1 MVGATMRSAEE
12 QFAGLRRLAEVIG
25 KHECNVAIKLADGDV
40 ASLTAVDTPGASEV
54 VYVVGG
60 YDVWTYEGG
69 RQRLQAGDL
78 SCEQAAEIV
87 VSEYFLAKA
96 ARIKQHSPHLDADQI
111 MAKLREGY
119 QRKANK

>member
-1 MVGATMRSAEE
+1 MRSAEE
-12 QFAGLRRLAEVIG
+12 QLAGLMRLAEEIG
-25 KHECNVAIKLADGDV
+25 KHECNVAIYPAGGDV
-40 ASLTAVDTPGASEV
+40 AHLIAVDTPGASEV

-69 RQRLQAGDL
+69 RQRLQASDL

-96 ARIKQHSPHLDADQI
+96 ARVKQLYPHLDAEQI
-111 MAKLREGY
+111 MAHLREGY
-119 QRKANK
+119 QRP